1 MKQNVLGLNLP
12 KKKTLQWITLP
23 ALLIASG
30 SIYSAEN
37 MDIDVLKLQQEV
49 KELSAKLEQ
58 MQAQIKTQNEQD
70 VMSST
75 IHTSIQQNEKD
86 SQIQLQTKSSK
97 QADLSD
103 TKIQL
108 YGFIRAD
115 ASYQFEGGN
124 AIFNRLNKVDLEG
137 NQTHK
142 DQFYTSVTTS
152 RIGLDAKT
160 KIADQEVS
168 GKLEF
173 DFRGGSNSDTARVR
187 HAYVTY
193 NNWLIG
199 QTTSSFLANEIIPE
213 ILDFGS
219 PTGVGTTRTPMLR
232 YSNTLNPNTQY
243 FVGLE
248 QGRSENRFP
257 TLTAKAKY
265 DFNQKKGALFV
276 RGLAQELRSR
286 ELNDETEFSWG
297 AAVGAS
303 YKATKRLT
311 LKGDYSHVKGDDKF
325 MLFTNGA
332 YNSSSTNDLNLNE
345 FDAFSLGLTYQF
357 NPVLR
362 GTLGYGAMFAN
373 DNSAFAEQVLIED
386 DLSQNKQLQQGWI
399 NLMYS
404 PMTPVTFGFE
414 YIYGER
420 ETFSGKKGKDS
431 RLSTMVRYTF

>member
-1 MKQNVLGLNLP
+1 MKQKALGLNLP
-12 KKKTLQWITLP
+12 KKNTLQWIALP
-23 ALLIASG
+23 ALLMASG
-30 SIYSAEN
+30 SLYAAEN
-37 MDIDVLKLQQEV
+37 TDADMLQLQQEV
-49 KELSAKLEQ
+49 KELSARLEQ
-58 MQAQIKTQNEQD
+58 LQTQIKTQNEQA
-70 VMSST
+70 VMNSSMNAP
-75 IHTSIQQNEKD
+75 IQQNEKN
-86 SQIQLQTKSSK
+86 SQIQLQAKSSK
-97 QADLSD
+97 KEDLSD
-103 TKIQL
+103 TTIKL

-124 AIFNRLNKVDLEG
+124 AIFNRLNKVDLES

-160 KIADQEVS
+160 KIADQEVA

-193 NNWLIG
+193 KNWLMG
-199 QTTSSFLANEIIPE
+199 QTTSSFLANELIPE
-213 ILDFGS
+213 IVDFGS

-248 QGRSENRFP
+248 QGRTENRFP

-265 DFNQKKGALFV
+265 DFDQKKGVLFV

-286 ELNDETEFSWG
+286 ELNDETELSWG
-297 AAVGAS
+297 AAIGAS

-325 MLFTNGA
+325 MLFTNDA
-332 YNSSSTNDLNLNE
+332 YNSSGTDDLNLNE
-345 FDAFSLGLTYQF
+345 FDALSLGLTYQF

-373 DNSAFAEQVLIED
+373 DHNAFAEQVRLED
-386 DLSQNKQLQQGWI
+386 DSTQNKQLQQGWI

-404 PMTPVTFGFE
+404 PMTPVTFGVE

-420 ETFSGKKGKDS
+420 ETFSGEKGKDS